1 MLLEFNLFNVLY
13 GTDLILI
20 LNTNTIIIQRK
31 VFKFNMKSSGKH
43 LTEFDRKNIYFLKG
57 ILKIQGEEWG
67 KGLDRMSRNV

>member
-1 MLLEFNLFNVLY
+1 
-13 GTDLILI
+13 
-20 LNTNTIIIQRK
+20 
-31 VFKFNMKSSGKH
+31 MKSSGKH